1 MFLNREQAGEELALK
16 LQSYKN
22 KEVVVLAIPRGGLPL
37 GYIIAKALNA
47 PLDVAITKKLGHPNN
62 PEYAVGALSSHGYF
76 LNPEAQVPEEY
87 LKEEI
92 ERVRALVEKSN
103 KQYYSITKPHDLT
116 GKWVIIVDD
125 GIATGSTMMA
135 TVQLVKKADPKG
147 IVVATPVAPPRT
159 IEMFN
164 SSPLVDEVIYL
175 EAPIYFSGVGQFYED
190 FSAVPDHEA
199 IRLLEKANSTEG

>member
-16 LQSYKN
+16 LEKYKG

-37 GYIIAKALNA
+37 GYIIAKSLKA

-62 PEYAVGALSSHGYF
+62 PEYAVGALSSQGYF
-76 LNPEAQVPEEY
+76 LNPDASVSKEY
-87 LKEEI
+87 LEEEI
-92 ERVRALVEKSN
+92 ERVKELVEIKN
-103 KQYYSITKPHDLT
+103 KEYYSIAKPHDLSQ
-116 GKWVIIVDD
+116 KWVILVDD

-135 TVQLVKKADPKG
+135 TVQLVKKANPKG

-159 IEMFN
+159 IEMLQ
-164 SSPLVDEVIYL
+164 SSPLIDEVIYL

-190 FSAVPDHEA
+190 FSAVKDQEA
-199 IRLLEKANSTEG
+199 IELLEKANVSEN

>member
-1 MFLNREQAGEELALK
+1 MFLDRDQAGEELALK
-16 LQSYKN
+16 LESYKD

-37 GYIIAKALNA
+37 GFIIAKSLKA

-62 PEYAVGALSSHGYF
+62 PEYAVGALSSQGYF
-76 LNPEAQVPEEY
+76 INPEAHVSNEY
-87 LKEEI
+87 LEQEI
-92 ERVRALVEKSN
+92 ERVREVVKAKNQE
-103 KQYYSITKPHDLT
+103 YYSITKPHDLT

-135 TVQLVKKADPKG
+135 TVQLVGKANPKG

-159 IEMFN
+159 IEMLK
-164 SSPLVDEVIYL
+164 SSPLIDEVIYL

-190 FSAVPDHEA
+190 FSAVPDREA
-199 IRLLEKANSTEG
+199 IRLLEKANASEK